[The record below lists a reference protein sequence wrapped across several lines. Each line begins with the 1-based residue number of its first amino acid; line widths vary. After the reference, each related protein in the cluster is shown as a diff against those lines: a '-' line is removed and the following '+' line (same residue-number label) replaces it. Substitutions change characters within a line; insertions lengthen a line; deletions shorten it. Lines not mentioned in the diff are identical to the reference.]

1 MKDLSVSSCIQ
12 VCERLL
18 TGPMG
23 CGAERTVPRDAPSP
37 TPAQT
42 GKWDLTIF
50 SKLGSISNVKQKEFQ
65 GHGIQLDITEHIISQ
80 NVS

>member
-1 MKDLSVSSCIQ
+1 M
-12 VCERLL
+12 CERPL

-65 GHGIQLDITEHIISQ
+65 GHGIPLDITEDTVSR